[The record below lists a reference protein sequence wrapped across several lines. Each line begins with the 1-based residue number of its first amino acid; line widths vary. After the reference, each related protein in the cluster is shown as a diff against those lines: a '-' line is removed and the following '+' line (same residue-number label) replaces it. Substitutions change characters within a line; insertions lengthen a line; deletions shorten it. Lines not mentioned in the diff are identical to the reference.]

1 MNAQNSRR
9 NYCSA
14 PTVAVYKFSSCDGC
28 QLSIL
33 NLEDELLD
41 LAGAIEIA
49 FFLEATSRVLPG
61 PYDVAIVEGSIT
73 TPHEVERIGEIR
85 RDAKILIALGTCATA
100 GGIQALKNYSKVT
113 DLAQMV
119 YPHPEYLHTLE
130 TSTPI
135 TEHVKVDMELWGCPV
150 NKYQVVEVIAALLQK
165 RKPMLP
171 THAVC
176 LDCKRK
182 GYACVLVDSGILCLG
197 PVTRTGCGALCPT
210 SGRGCYGCFG
220 PSPDAN
226 LPALVPV
233 LQSLEKQPGETLR
246 LLRHISSYAPKFREA
261 ANAIAELLFPELP
274 FRSR

>member
-1 MNAQNSRR
+1 MR
-9 NYCSA
+9 
-14 PTVAVYKFSSCDGC
+14 PKVAVYKFSSCDGC

-49 FFLEATSRVLPG
+49 FFLEATSRILPG
-61 PYDVAIVEGSIT
+61 PYDVALIEGSVT
-73 TPHEVERIGEIR
+73 TPHEAERIREIR

-100 GGIQALKNYSKVT
+100 GGIQALKNYAKVT

-135 TEHVKVDMELWGCPV
+135 AEHVKVDMELWGCPV
-150 NKYQVVEVIAALLQK
+150 NKVQVVEVIAALLQQ
-165 RKPMLP
+165 RKPVLP

-182 GYACVLVDSGILCLG
+182 GSPCVLVDSGILCLG
-197 PVTRTGCGALCPT
+197 PVTRTGCGALCPA

-226 LPALVPV
+226 LPAFVPV
-233 LQSLEKQPGETLR
+233 LQSLESQPGEALR
-246 LLRHISSYAPKFREA
+246 LLRHISCYAPKFREA
-261 ANAIAELLFPELP
+261 ANLLIE
-274 FRSR
+274 R